1 MRHAAISSLL
11 LFLCVSNAA
20 ALLTGIP
27 LRFEIDPATI
37 RQQEADETSVLATVV
52 LKVPSPG
59 VFVCQIRSGDKNK
72 VTFTDIVFRKGQ
84 LKGTAPGIVH
94 WQRILNDCEVKV
106 SAFSVDA
113 PGEKLWF
120 TVALKTKDRNQSE
133 GDPAPSP

>member
-1 MRHAAISSLL
+1 VRISTVFF
-11 LFLCVSNAA
+11 FLCVLNAA
-20 ALLTGIP
+20 ALSTGIP

-37 RQQEADETSVLATVV
+37 RRQAENETFVLATVV
-52 LKVPSPG
+52 LKVPSPN

-84 LKGTAPGIVH
+84 LKGTASGIVH
-94 WQRILNDCEVKV
+94 WQRVPDECEVKV

-120 TVALKTKDRNQSE
+120 TVTLKTSEQNQSE
-133 GDPAPSP
+133 SDLAPSP